1 MIIELLELFKN
12 YNKQI
17 KLKMISQEQLFY
29 FFQDISVKLH
39 NEGYPILDNIIED
52 FPGFFTEQE
61 NFELDW
67 EEKLLEPLSEE
78 EN

>member
-12 YNKQI
+12 YNKEI
-17 KLKMISQEQLFY
+17 KLKMVSQEQLFY
-29 FFQDISVKLH
+29 FFQDISIKLQ
-39 NEGYPILDNIIED
+39 NEGYPILDNITED

-61 NFELDW
+61 IFELDW